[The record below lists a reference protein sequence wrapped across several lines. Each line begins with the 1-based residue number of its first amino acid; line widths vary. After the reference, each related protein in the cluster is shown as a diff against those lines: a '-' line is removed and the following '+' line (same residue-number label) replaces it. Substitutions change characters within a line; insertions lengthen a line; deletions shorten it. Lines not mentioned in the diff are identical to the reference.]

1 MLLTVVKGIHKLLVK
16 EFGGTDGLRS
26 QAQLE
31 SALARPYA
39 TFDGE
44 DLYPSIADKAATL
57 LESILIN
64 HPFVDG
70 NKRTG
75 YTLMRLMLLENGL
88 DILASEHE
96 KYKLVVAVAAGEA
109 GMEDIKRWLD
119 KYVIRY

>member
-26 QAQLE
+26 KDQLE

-44 DLYPSIADKAATL
+44 ELYPSVADKAATL

-75 YTLMRLMLLENGL
+75 YALMRLMLLENGL
-88 DILASEHE
+88 DIFASEAE

-109 GMEDIKRWLD
+109 GWMK
-119 KYVIRY
+119 